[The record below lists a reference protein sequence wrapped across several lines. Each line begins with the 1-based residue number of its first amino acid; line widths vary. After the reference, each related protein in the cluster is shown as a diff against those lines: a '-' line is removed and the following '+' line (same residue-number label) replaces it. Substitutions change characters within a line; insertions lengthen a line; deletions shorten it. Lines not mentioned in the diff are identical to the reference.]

1 MRWSILKTQIVFA
14 DGREQLP
21 SPVVWGSFP
30 IGTGVGLAQS
40 RQTPPPSLDC
50 GWICVQIYPMELKD
64 HAWTFLPSSYTTL
77 LHQKWGFHIY
87 VCLSLCRNS
96 SSSVVTFSMPLCKP
110 KMKFFV
116 FTFATSC
123 LFSVLSLFSAEETAM
138 LMLETED
145 LCFQNIQDW
154 QSASNGELVCCCF
167 FCGCRPCGHIP
178 ATLHL
183 CGVSKRTGPHAVWSF
198 QES

>member
-1 MRWSILKTQIVFA
+1 MIYFKNTDCVCRWERTASESCCVGFFSYWHWGRSCSEQA
-14 DGREQLP
+14 DT
-21 SPVVWGSFP
+21 SSF
-30 IGTGVGLAQS
+30 TRL
-40 RQTPPPSLDC
+40 

-87 VCLSLCRNS
+87 VCLCRNS
-96 SSSVVTFSMPLCKP
+96 SSSVVTFSMPSCKP

-123 LFSVLSLFSAEETAM
+123 LFSVLFSAEETAM

-183 CGVSKRTGPHAVWSF
+183 CSVSKRTGPHAIWSF

>member
-1 MRWSILKTQIVFA
+1 MPEPF
-14 DGREQLP
+14 
-21 SPVVWGSFP
+21 FP
-30 IGTGVGLAQS
+30 PL
-40 RQTPPPSLDC
+40 TPL
-50 GWICVQIYPMELKD
+50 
-64 HAWTFLPSSYTTL
+64 L

-87 VCLSLCRNS
+87 VCLCRNS

-138 LMLETED
+138 LMLETGG
-145 LCFQNIQDW
+145 LCFEKIQDW
-154 QSASNGELVCCCF
+154 QSAPDGELVCCF

-178 ATLHL
+178 ATLHM
-183 CGVSKRTGPHAVWSF
+183 CGVIKRTSPHAIWSF
-198 QES
+198 FSVKNLFNSVLHLWVFIRVVILIEIAQALFCFLFPSLHWVSPDTPKMFSEAALDKCKRY